1 MYDGRMGEPE
11 SGVRSIER
19 ALAMLR
25 CFRDDGPALGSA
37 EIARRL
43 GLPTSTAH
51 RIARELARDGFLEFD
66 GRGYQLGPSVI
77 ELGLVAY
84 RQRGLSRVAPELE
97 HLQRVTSATADLAIR
112 GGSHAVLVA
121 GGSLRPELGVGLR
134 RPLHS
139 TALGKVLLAW
149 ERPGGGEVADLA
161 PLPALTDRTIVEPDR
176 LRAEIQRVRKDGYA
190 MNDGESAVGIRSVAV
205 PILDRTM
212 RVRFALAVRATPE
225 VLPEPRI
232 PWVLGQARACAKAL
246 QILLL
251 APEERLPPPG
261 PSTSAP
267 PPPDPAPLLPTPDRH
282 FCSPPPDP
290 APLLPA
296 PGSAFLLPTPDPA
309 FPIFLIDLGDKR
321 GARVDEQVHRC
332 RRGRRGRDHRG
343 RTAASG
349 ARCGSRRAWRPA

>member
-1 MYDGRMGEPE
+1 MGEPE

-321 GARVDEQVHRC
+321 GVRVDEQVHRC

>member
-251 APEERLPPPG
+251 APEERLPP
-261 PSTSAP
+261 A
-267 PPPDPAPLLPTPDRH
+267 PDPAPLLPAPRPSTSAPRPQTQH
-282 FCSPPPDP
+282 LCSPPPDP

-309 FPIFLIDLGDKR
+309 FPIFLIDLGDK
-321 GARVDEQVHRC
+321 
-332 RRGRRGRDHRG
+332 
-343 RTAASG
+343 
-349 ARCGSRRAWRPA
+349 

>member
-1 MYDGRMGEPE
+1 MRDARLQQAE
-11 SGVRSIER
+11 SGVRAVDR
-19 ALAMLR
+19 ALAILR

-37 EIARRL
+37 QIARRL
-43 GLPTSTAH
+43 GLPSSTAH
-51 RIARELARDGFLEFD
+51 RIARELTRDGFLEFD

-97 HLQRVTSATADLAIR
+97 HLQRITGATADLAIR

-161 PLPALTDRTIVEPDR
+161 PLPALTGRTIVDPDQ
-176 LRAEIQRVRKDGYA
+176 LREEIQRVRKAGYA
-190 MNDGESAVGIRSVAV
+190 INDGESAVGIRSVAV
-205 PILDRTM
+205 PILDRTA

-225 VLPEPRI
+225 VIPDTRI

-251 APEERLPPPG
+251 APESRY
-261 PSTSAP
+261 
-267 PPPDPAPLLPTPDRH
+267 
-282 FCSPPPDP
+282 
-290 APLLPA
+290 
-296 PGSAFLLPTPDPA
+296 
-309 FPIFLIDLGDKR
+309 
-321 GARVDEQVHRC
+321 VD
-332 RRGRRGRDHRG
+332 
-343 RTAASG
+343 
-349 ARCGSRRAWRPA
+349 